1 MTQMDSYIA
10 KPEYSSITGS
20 AVLKSLQN
28 ESIPTIDLLV
38 REAIQN
44 SLDASQPMDS
54 RRCRVNFTEGEFK
67 TQEVNHLFKGID
79 SLLDKKYGT
88 SGTAKFLEIRDGLTT
103 GLTGPID
110 KEHLADKE
118 HGNFLK
124 LIFDTGKQQS
134 NSDSGTAGGSWG
146 YGKSVY
152 YRTGIGLVL
161 FYTHIKIDEEHY
173 ESRLIASLIENEEDD
188 HSLLR
193 EMEKE
198 HPTGEGTIGR
208 AWWGKV
214 INHEILPIT
223 DEGTIEK
230 ILGYFGGL
238 ERFDDEDTGT
248 SIIIPY
254 IDEQA
259 LLQEVIP
266 SETTLSADEIGRC
279 IFKNSLEEYLR
290 FAIQKWYA
298 PKLQNKD
305 LETIG
310 SGVSG
315 RHIKWLV
322 ARVNGKLIKKD
333 DMYKPFLLA
342 QELYNTALSVCTSVS
357 YIPSTFKKISYEKI
371 SINSTFKDSM
381 VGCASFIRISRNDL
395 FYDHSMIPLS
405 AYLGKFDESTEGSA
419 IFMFARLPGMILDYK
434 VADRWTAKLPV
445 TGKNEYLF
453 VFFVPKSSNP
463 FKIPIIVN
471 GEKVNSLGE
480 YLRQCE
486 KSDHQDWSD
495 SAKQTI
501 VERLQR
507 GIGNKISARFVKNKT
522 SNVDSGYSD
531 LSRSVGQVL
540 LPTKSKSSPKTS
552 SGGGGNSG
560 GGGSSMASV
569 SLQTG
574 KPAFSADCI
583 SIPFSVSFNTIKRKA
598 TIGIWVETEKG
609 QWNEAKWFKEM
620 GRPFPFTIRG
630 IQDLKAFIGQ
640 DKKEHLFS
648 GDLNANDGKAQ
659 CDISEM
665 AISGI
670 KRTTESGNT
679 FDDVCSFTIANTERK
694 VTIQGTLLLQAKD
707 RKYSCAVREVKE
719 VKEG

>member
-1 MTQMDSYIA
+1 MIQLDSYIA
-10 KPEYSSITGS
+10 KPEYSSIAGS

-44 SLDASQPMDS
+44 SLDASQPIDS
-54 RRCRVNFTEGEFK
+54 PKCRVNFTVKDFYK
-67 TQEVNHLFKGID
+67 HVQEVNSLFTGITD
-79 SLLDKKYGT
+79 LLNDRYGK
-88 SGTAKFLEIRDGLTT
+88 SGTAKFLEIRDSFTSGLN
-103 GLTGPID
+103 GPID
-110 KEHLADKE
+110 KKYLADKE

-173 ESRLIASLIENEEDD
+173 ESRLIASLIENEEND
-188 HSLLR
+188 HTLLR
-193 EMEKE
+193 EMEKR

-208 AWWGKV
+208 AWWGRI
-214 INHEILPIT
+214 INHEILSIT
-223 DEGTIEK
+223 NEAKIETI
-230 ILGYFGGL
+230 LNYFGL
-238 ERFDDEDTGT
+238 KPFKDDTGT

-254 IDEQA
+254 IDEQT

-279 IFKNSLEEYLR
+279 VFKNSLEEYLR

-305 LETIG
+305 LESIG

-315 RHIKWLV
+315 RHIKWLL
-322 ARVNGKLIKKD
+322 ARVNDRLIKKE

-342 QELYNTALSVCTSVS
+342 QELYNSALSVCTGVS

-507 GIGNKISARFVKNKT
+507 GIGNKISARFVKNKM

-531 LSRSVGQVL
+531 LSRSVGQIL
-540 LPTKSKSSPKTS
+540 LPTKSKSSPKTTA
-552 SGGGGNSG
+552 GGSGNSG
-560 GGGSSMASV
+560 GGSSSMAAV

-583 SIPFSVSFNTIKRKA
+583 SIPFSVSFNTIKKKA

-620 GRPFPFTIRG
+620 GRPFPFTIYG
-630 IQDLKAFIGQ
+630 IRDLKAFIGQ
-640 DKKEHLFS
+640 DKDVHPFS
-648 GDLNANDGKAQ
+648 GDLSANSGTAQ

-665 AISGI
+665 AISSI